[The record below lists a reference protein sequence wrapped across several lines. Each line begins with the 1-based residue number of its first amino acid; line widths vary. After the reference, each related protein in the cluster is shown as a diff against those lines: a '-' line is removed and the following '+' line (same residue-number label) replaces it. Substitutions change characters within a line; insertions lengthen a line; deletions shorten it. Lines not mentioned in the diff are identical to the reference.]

1 MEVRTVQLRNGRLS
15 GLRFGHLNKGEAT
28 GLACLTIRY
37 DTHAFNASI
46 GGECGMQVVL
56 SSLITEIPDKNVG
69 HSVDPL
75 VCKLSLSGCS
85 EANL

>member
-1 MEVRTVQLRNGRLS
+1 M
-15 GLRFGHLNKGEAT
+15 K
-28 GLACLTIRY
+28 
-37 DTHAFNASI
+37 
-46 GGECGMQVVL
+46 VVL

-75 VCKLSLSGCS
+75 VCELSLSGCS